1 MKRAL
6 IAFFLFP
13 FLGAA
18 QSQLNTTL
26 LFHWMDS
33 TIIGTSL
40 YNNAYNEV
48 WGMVYNNKEFAVIGS
63 TDGTHIFDVTNP
75 SASTQV
81 AYIPGADQGSAI
93 VHRDYHDLDG
103 YLYIVC
109 DEGSSIT
116 NS

>member
-6 IAFFLFP
+6 TVFFLFP

-26 LFHWMDS
+26 LFSVDVDS

-48 WGMVYNNKEFAVIGS
+48 WA
-63 TDGTHIFDVTNP
+63 
-75 SASTQV
+75 
-81 AYIPGADQGSAI
+81 
-93 VHRDYHDLDG
+93 
-103 YLYIVC
+103 
-109 DEGSSIT
+109 
-116 NS
+116 